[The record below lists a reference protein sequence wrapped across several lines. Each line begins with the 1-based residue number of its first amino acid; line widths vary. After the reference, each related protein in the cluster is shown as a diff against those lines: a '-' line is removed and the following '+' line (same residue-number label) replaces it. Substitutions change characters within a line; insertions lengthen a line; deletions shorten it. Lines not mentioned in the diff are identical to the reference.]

1 MHQIGVRLVMALTS
15 LILVAGGLAIAANF
29 RGFTEWHVRKSFGSV
44 QWLEGPLSRIPPWK
58 SLLRLPREERI
69 AQQVRRERVVGAI
82 FALMGAVLLVASAFA
97 RGIHTG

>member
-1 MHQIGVRLVMALTS
+1 MHQFGVRLVMALTS

-58 SLLRLPREERI
+58 PLLRLPREERI
-69 AQQVRRERVVGAI
+69 ARQVRRERVMGAI
-82 FALMGAVLLVASAFA
+82 FALMGVVLLVASVFA
-97 RGIHTG
+97 RGIHAG